1 MNLTPFAPALSLIEI
16 ILAISLVVL
25 VLFQTRGND
34 LGGFFG
40 GGGGGDFGSFRTRR
54 GIEATLHRVTIA
66 CSILFMIN
74 TVFTFLAM
82 GQ

>member
-1 MNLTPFAPALSLIEI
+1 MNLTPLAPALSLIEI
-16 ILAISLVVL
+16 ILSVALVVL
-25 VLFQTRGND
+25 VLFQTKGSD

-40 GGGGGDFGSFRTRR
+40 GGGGDSGSFRTRR

-66 CSILFMIN
+66 CSILFFVN
-74 TVFTFLAM
+74 TILVFLAM